1 MKSSSIHELLK
12 VLPQRAMGL
21 LALAGWW
28 QPDHMAVHGR
38 ASVLLS
44 LEDF

>member
-1 MKSSSIHELLK
+1 MKSSSIHELLR
-12 VLPQRAMGL
+12 VLPQWAVGL

-28 QPDHMAVHGR
+28 QPDHMVVHGR
-38 ASVLLS
+38 VSVLLS